1 MINFVYLI
9 INFVFY
15 SHNLNININKYLFYL
30 LQIVKNNTE
39 DEQRTLNSLIKCKLC
54 SLGEKQ
60 KSGSPF
66 MDLQTDKLNF
76 KQTGIPGG
84 LTLVAFLECL
94 L

>member
-9 INFVFY
+9 INFVLY
-15 SHNLNININKYLFYL
+15 SHNLNISE

-60 KSGSPF
+60 KSG
-66 MDLQTDKLNF
+66 
-76 KQTGIPGG
+76 
-84 LTLVAFLECL
+84 
-94 L
+94 